1 MATKYDTELERFQI
15 IKNLLKRDSNEIIN
29 IKMIQMEDTSAVQ
42 KR

>member
-29 IKMIQMEDTSAVQ
+29 IKMIQMEDTSTVQ